1 MLFGNTIMF
10 PKTTIIGKKIP
21 KQRFYDN
28 VELSTS
34 LKNKFV
40 EQIDGI
46 VFTNKFSKDTLNIS
60 KTDEV
65 EEVFVFDI
73 TLKEKKFIDEIEGVL
88 TVIDKSVPYPIL
100 YQFNTGDFVVYK
112 IAYKKRNQN
121 DINKSV
127 VEIYLTKKISIDELD
142 SFKKEF
148 DGIFNALNM
157 KILYENILKLFL
169 HEQKGSVEESVKDE
183 KNYLAV
189 KNEINRLEKLMH
201 REKQPDKQYELHKK
215 INELNKTINSEGD

>member
-40 EQIDGI
+40 EQIEGI
-46 VFTNKFSKDTLNIS
+46 VFANKFSKDTLNIP
-60 KTDEV
+60 KTDEI

-73 TLKEKKFIDEIEGVL
+73 TLKETKFIDEIEDVL
-88 TVIDKSVPYPIL
+88 TVIDRSVPYPIL
-100 YQFNTGDFVVYK
+100 YKFNIREFVVYK

-127 VEIYLTKKISIDELD
+127 VVVYLTKKIPIDELD
-142 SFKKEF
+142 SFKKEI
-148 DGIFNALNM
+148 DVIFNALNM

-169 HEQKGSVEESVKDE
+169 HEQKGSVEESVEDE
-183 KNYLAV
+183 KNCLAV
-189 KNEINRLEKLMH
+189 EKEIGRLEKLMIH
-201 REKQPDKQYELHKK
+201 EKQADKQFEIHNSIKK
-215 INELNKTINSEGD
+215 LRRKLK